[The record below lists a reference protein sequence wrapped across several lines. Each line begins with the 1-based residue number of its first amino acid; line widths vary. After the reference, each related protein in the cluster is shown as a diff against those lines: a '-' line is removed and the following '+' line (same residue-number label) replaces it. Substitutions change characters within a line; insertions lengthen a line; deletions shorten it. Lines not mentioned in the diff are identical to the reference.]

1 MYFFMIFFWRILKK
15 NIFFYFFLHDEKAL
29 TSNTFE
35 VPCSIFLSFAVLS
48 KKDEEKAEDE
58 RTFEVLKD
66 VGNSIFECIQFTID
80 VPSLNENGK
89 LPVLDLNLKL
99 GL

>member
-1 MYFFMIFFWRILKK
+1 MKDFKEEY
-15 NIFFYFFLHDEKAL
+15 FFYFFLHDEKAL

-66 VGNSIFECIQFTID
+66 MAIKFLSAY
-80 VPSLNENGK
+80 
-89 LPVLDLNLKL
+89 NLQL
-99 GL
+99 MFPH